1 MAINAQS
8 ASWTYNYRQRGVDY
22 YGKRH
27 PQKTIK
33 VVHPVTM
40 TPQEARFRVEEIK
53 AEVRA
58 GGDPIH
64 TIEQVKFKVEQAD
77 FKGINLTSHP
87 AIVVIFGFLTYLMGC
102 GIASYHGTLESMEY
116 YEKKALSK
124 VTSKF
129 TGKKERQ
136 NSSETGL

>member
-1 MAINAQS
+1 LAINAQS

-33 VVHPVTM
+33 LGDPVTM

-58 GGDPIH
+58 GGDPVH
-64 TIEQVKFKVEQAD
+64 TIEQAKLKLNRLISNNVLRLFGWKLIALPFWVMVQSIKMMSSCTQEQ
-77 FKGINLTSHP
+77 L
-87 AIVVIFGFLTYLMGC
+87 C
-102 GIASYHGTLESMEY
+102 
-116 YEKKALSK
+116 LS
-124 VTSKF
+124 
-129 TGKKERQ
+129 
-136 NSSETGL
+136 